1 VPTLTRRASANPV
14 VAVAVL
20 CFGGLTAA
28 LTQTMVI
35 PIQTELPQLLHTSAA
50 NATWVITITLL
61 TAAISMP
68 VAGRLADLF
77 GKQRVLVG
85 SATILLVSSVI
96 CALSSSLAPML
107 VGRAMQGLAL
117 GFIPV
122 GISLIREITPP
133 HMASTAIATMS
144 ATLGVGGAIGLP
156 LSAWIV
162 QAGSWHVLFWVAS
175 VMAALVLAL
184 VWAAVPHV
192 HDAQPGRLDLV
203 GILGLAVGLAALI
216 SAPIDDGGV
225 EVSYLVF
232 VAPALLMT
240 STIAVASEEFTY
252 PVMAGFKWRR
262 YFFGFSASPIAGRQI
277 ALGVVLGASARMV
290 VVAVAYTAF
299 LYIFGAVPAFS
310 FGWTMIFVSL
320 LAGLSFGVPLMAYA
334 ASIYD
339 DKGQFALVQ
348 RFVFMP
354 MFLFSGTFY
363 PLAALPLWLQ
373 WIGWISP
380 LWHATEL
387 GRWISYGAE
396 MSPVV
401 IVLHFGYL
409 IALVVAGYLFA
420 IRFFETRLAK

>member
-1 VPTLTRRASANPV
+1 MTGPESHDAPAMVQPTTAELRDEAMQWGRKPRALGAWYV
-14 VAVAVL
+14 
-20 CFGGLTAA
+20 
-28 LTQTMVI
+28 
-35 PIQTELPQLLHTSAA
+35 TEH
-50 NATWVITITLL
+50 
-61 TAAISMP
+61 
-68 VAGRLADLF
+68 
-77 GKQRVLVG
+77 LV
-85 SATILLVSSVI
+85 
-96 CALSSSLAPML
+96 
-107 VGRAMQGLAL
+107 RAMRAYGWTIIVNAL
-117 GFIPV
+117 GQP
-122 GISLIREITPP
+122 
-133 HMASTAIATMS
+133 
-144 ATLGVGGAIGLP
+144 
-156 LSAWIV
+156 IV
-162 QAGSWHVLFWVAS
+162 YL
-175 VMAALVLAL
+175 
-184 VWAAVPHV
+184 
-192 HDAQPGRLDLV
+192 
-203 GILGLAVGLAALI
+203 LGLAVGLAALI
-216 SAPIDDGGV
+216 SAPIDSGGV

-252 PVMAGFKWRR
+252 PVMSGFKWRR

-277 ALGVVLGASARMV
+277 ALGVVLGASARMI

-396 MSPVV
+396 MSPGV
-401 IVLHFGYL
+401 IALHFGYL
-409 IALVVAGYLFA
+409 IALVVGGYLFA
-420 IRFFETRLAK
+420 VRFFETRLAK